1 MENLNM
7 YIEEFKVKYDAFLI
21 GCDSIEELGMW
32 DKEEFG
38 EMDAFYLNDLS
49 SVVIRLIAADGK
61 ITQKEVDYLNA
72 TFEFDY
78 NLEDV
83 INIYHNSG
91 DEIEHSFD
99 ENFENGI
106 TCLRKINEKLAD
118 AYKALLSLVCEIIIK
133 SDGIVTESELAQVHR
148 LKALCE

>member
-72 TFEFDY
+72 PFEFDY
-78 NLEDV
+78 N
-83 INIYHNSG
+83 
-91 DEIEHSFD
+91 
-99 ENFENGI
+99 
-106 TCLRKINEKLAD
+106 
-118 AYKALLSLVCEIIIK
+118 
-133 SDGIVTESELAQVHR
+133 
-148 LKALCE
+148 